1 MTTTRLLN
9 DKAIRYFLTVF
20 LLHYTVE
27 LRWLEPLW
35 DHENLFET
43 AVVTISAT
51 PGGTMEII
59 VGYLFGVLYF
69 KCMLCVL
76 IRIAS

>member
-1 MTTTRLLN
+1 MHGSLFR
-9 DKAIRYFLTVF
+9 A
-20 LLHYTVE
+20 TVE

-35 DHENLFET
+35 DHKMFFET
-43 AVVTISAT
+43 AVVRVSEVTISAT
-51 PGGTMEII
+51 PGGTMEIT